1 MIDISVSEIFLS
13 FWPSVRLGCLECDV
27 AVVDN
32 NRTLWR
38 RILQMSNDIRDNLQ
52 IEDISSI
59 PAINSSRKAYRALG
73 KDPAR
78 YRLSAEALTRR
89 IVKGDDLYQV
99 NNVVDII
106 NLISLKSGFSIGG
119 YDSEKIS
126 GVISLSIGKED
137 DVYEGIGRGVLNIDS
152 LPVLKDASG
161 AFGSPTS
168 DSERTNV
175 TLTTK
180 RFLMVIFGFGDFD
193 NIQTTLELSQ
203 SLLSEYASAANFITK
218 IVSHG

>member
-1 MIDISVSEIFLS
+1 MNDISVSESFLS
-13 FWPSVRLGCLECDV
+13 LWSAVMLGCLECDV

-38 RILQMSNDIRDNLQ
+38 RILQVSNEIRDNLQ

-119 YDSEKIS
+119 YDSEKIN
-126 GVISLSIGKED
+126 GGISLSIGTVN

-152 LPVLKDASG
+152 LPVLRDDLG

-175 TLTTK
+175 TITTK
-180 RFLMVIFGFGDFD
+180 RFLMVVFGFGDFN
-193 NIQTTLELSQ
+193 NIQPALELSQ
-203 SLLSEYASAANFITK
+203 SLLTEFASATNFTIK
-218 IVSHG
+218 IISHG